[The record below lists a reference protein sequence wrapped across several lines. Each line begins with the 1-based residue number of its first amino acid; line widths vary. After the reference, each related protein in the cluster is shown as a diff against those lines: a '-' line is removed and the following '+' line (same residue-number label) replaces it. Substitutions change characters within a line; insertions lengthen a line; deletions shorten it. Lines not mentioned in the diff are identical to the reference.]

1 MKRYLFVILMMS
13 SYCIQAQNTAYFM
26 DHFPQKISYN
36 PAFVPDVNFYI
47 AMPGIGGIS
56 GNVYNS
62 GFTYNELDYFTDHLM
77 NDSYNP
83 DDFVRGIGNYN
94 KTTADIRVNIFSVGF
109 KTKKNEYI
117 SFNVSENSISSVR
130 ASSDIAYLL
139 ADLDDLNDD
148 DFPIRI
154 DDIDLNSTNYL
165 SYSFSYSREIN
176 ENLTVG
182 ISPKINF
189 SHFGIQTNDI
199 GYIIEL
205 EETEFDKEYNQ
216 YPLGEILLGMPV
228 EINPESIHNGELN
241 LDDDNLAGDWPENAK
256 YGDFNK
262 NGTLA
267 IDLGATYKLNE
278 WTFSASILNIG
289 ASKWRTNGYRLQG
302 NNDETVYIEEEKI
315 PIGIPAKIYLG
326 VNRQFA
332 PNWNYGMV
340 LNNTFYKSGSLASA
354 TASLN
359 GYVGK
364 MLSTSVSYTAGY
376 KFDNLGLGLRLRI
389 LPGTDLFFI
398 SDNVIDLFSYKK
410 ANLFSA
416 AFGINI
422 NVGIRNESEQ
432 L

>member
-1 MKRYLFVILMMS
+1 MLS
-13 SYCIQAQNTAYFM
+13 SYFLKAQNTSYFM
-26 DHFPQKISYN
+26 DRFPQQILFN
-36 PAFVPDVNFYI
+36 PAFVPDVDFYI
-47 AMPGIGGIS
+47 ALPGMGGVSANI
-56 GNVYNS
+56 YNS
-62 GFTYNELDYFTDHLM
+62 GFTYKEFDYFSDHLM
-77 NDSYNP
+77 DDTYNP

-94 KTTADIRVNIFSVGF
+94 KTTADVRVNLLSVGF

-117 SFNVSENSISSVR
+117 SFSVTENSISSVQ
-130 ASSDIAYLL
+130 ATSEIAYLL

-165 SYSFSYSREIN
+165 SYSFTYSRQIN

-182 ISPKINF
+182 ISPKINYN
-189 SHFGIQTNDI
+189 HFGIQTKDI

-205 EETEFDKEYNQ
+205 EKTEFDKDYNQ
-216 YPLGEILLGMPV
+216 YPLGEVLLGMPV
-228 EINPESIHNGELN
+228 EINPESIQNNELN
-241 LDDDNLAGDWPENAK
+241 LDEDNITGDWPENANWS
-256 YGDFNK
+256 DFQRNA
-262 NGTLA
+262 TLA
-267 IDLGATYKLNE
+267 IDLGATYKLKE

-289 ASKWRTNGYRLQG
+289 ASKWRTNGYHLEG
-302 NNDETVYIEEEKI
+302 NNDETIYIEEEKI
-315 PIGIPAKIYLG
+315 RLGIPAKIYLG

-340 LNNTFYKSGSLASA
+340 LNNTFYKSGSMATA

-376 KFDNLGLGLRLRI
+376 KFDNLGLGLRLRF
-389 LPGTDLFFI
+389 LPGTDMFFV
-398 SDNVIDLFSYKK
+398 SDNIIDLFNYRK

-416 AFGINI
+416 AFGISI
-422 NVGIRNESEQ
+422 NVGITNDAVT